1 MERFKFS
8 KTTLAALKLP
18 ASGSRK
24 VVYDTEVQRLAL
36 RVTSAGSKTFYVV
49 KRTGSTV
56 TWIKLD
62 TFPDMTVER
71 ARKAADTIMGEFAGG
86 TNRAMV
92 KRALRKES
100 TFDEVFKDFLI
111 SKRKRSGKPLADK
124 TKRDYEDLI
133 RLHLGSL
140 SKTKLS
146 EITRAS
152 VKALHLK
159 ISRRSHA
166 QADKAVA
173 LVGAVFTFAL
183 DRELFS
189 GLNPAARIQKNEAIS
204 RDRFVTSEELPH
216 VLGAIME
223 STQRDFFLL
232 ALLTGARRGNIQSM
246 AWRDL
251 DLKSKVWRIPTTKN
265 GDPQVVPLGLEAV
278 TVLLARKET
287 AEQAKRADRSVYVF
301 PGTGES
307 GHLVEPKTAWAKIL
321 KCASLLRLKTMLKVK
336 ATDDL
341 LALAAKHK
349 IKPEEYEIRDLRP
362 HDLRR
367 TLGSWQAMNNSSL
380 AIIGKSLG
388 HKTHQATAI
397 YARLS
402 MDPVR
407 QSVGAATASMLN
419 AAGVKHG
426 ADVIPIDRARRAG

>member
-8 KTTLAALKLP
+8 KTSLAAVTP
-18 ASGSRK
+18 PESGSRR
-24 VVYDTEVQRLAL
+24 VVYDTEVPRLAL
-36 RVTSAGSKTFYVV
+36 RITSAGSKTFYVV
-49 KRTGSTV
+49 KRTGSTI

-71 ARKAADTIMGEFAGG
+71 ARKAADTVIGEFAIGV
-86 TNRAMV
+86 NRATV
-92 KRALRKES
+92 KRALKVEP
-100 TFDEVFKDFLI
+100 TFGSIFEDFLI

-124 TKRDYEDLI
+124 TKKDYEDLH
-133 RLHLGSL
+133 RLHLGGIT
-140 SKTKLS
+140 KVKLS

-152 VKALHLK
+152 IKALHLK
-159 ISRRSHA
+159 MSRESPA

-173 LVGAVFTFAL
+173 LIGAVFTFAI
-183 DRELFS
+183 DREAFN
-189 GLNPAARIQKNEAIS
+189 GINPAARIQKNEAIA
-204 RDRFVTSEELPH
+204 RDRFVTAEELPH
-216 VLGAIME
+216 VMGAIME

-251 DLKSKVWRIPTTKN
+251 DLEGAVWRIPTTKN
-265 GDPQVVPLGLEAV
+265 GEPQVVPLGVEAV
-278 TVLLARKET
+278 TVLAARKEI
-287 AEQAKRADRSVYVF
+287 ADQAKRADRSIYVF

-307 GHLVEPKTAWAKIL
+307 GHLVELKTAWARIL
-321 KCASLLRLKTMLKVK
+321 KRASELRLKALLT
-336 ATDDL
+336 ADEGDDL
-341 LALAAKHK
+341 LALATKHK

-367 TLGSWQAMNNSSL
+367 TLGSWQAINNASL

-402 MDPVR
+402 IDPVR
-407 QSVGAATASMLN
+407 QSVSAATASMLK
-419 AAGVKHG
+419 AAGVKQG